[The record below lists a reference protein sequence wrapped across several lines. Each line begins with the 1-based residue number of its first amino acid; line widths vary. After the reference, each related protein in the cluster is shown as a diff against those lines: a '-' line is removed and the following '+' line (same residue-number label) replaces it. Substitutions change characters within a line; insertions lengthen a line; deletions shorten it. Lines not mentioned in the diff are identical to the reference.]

1 MEKKIDER
9 QIAITAEQKLTS
21 ALRSSTNS
29 FADHINR
36 KSGNASIKEAN
47 AISRTKKSGYK
58 KTNNDQYF
66 LRSISIKM
74 ARHGFI
80 NHFGVNTLRA
90 GGIRK
95 REIPKSTTYNFK
107 SHMMNQKPRPFI
119 NEAVRQSGVVDY
131 VAEKI
136 GESRAEL
143 LTNEIIIG
151 LRRDFI

>member
-1 MEKKIDER
+1 MVKIDER
-9 QIAITAEQKLTS
+9 QIAKVAEEKLTS

-36 KSGNASIKEAN
+36 KSGEASLKEAN

-58 KTNNDQYF
+58 KTKNDQYF

-74 ARHGFI
+74 AKHGFV

-95 REIPKSTTYNFK
+95 REIPKSTTYSFK
-107 SHMMNQKPRPFI
+107 SHMMNQKSTPFI
-119 NEAVRQSGVVDY
+119 NEAVRKSGVLDY

-136 GESRAEL
+136 AQSRAEL
-143 LTNEIIIG
+143 LTDEIIIG